1 VSVGVLFDID
11 DDAHQMTVIQIH
23 PDEDSL
29 VLHLK
34 LAGERI
40 AKAYEFLEATNALI
54 DQIRQMGRGAPIR
67 FNVAAGGFSRLASVG
82 V

>member
-1 VSVGVLFDID
+1 
-11 DDAHQMTVIQIH
+11 MTVIQVH

-29 VLHLK
+29 ALHLK

-40 AKAYEFLEATNALI
+40 ARAYEFLATNRIDFYGTPSAALL
-54 DQIRQMGRGAPIR
+54 DQVRQMGVGAPPIR
-67 FNVAAGGFSRLASVG
+67 FNLATAGFSRLAAVG